1 MFNSKAELLNGRLAM
16 LGVIAG
22 IGSIVTTGQL
32 IPGIFQMSEFQMAL
46 LFPFVPV
53 AAFLIIEFLLE
64 ITEPRDDDDDQGGGG
79 IMQPIYVPSNNPA

>member
-1 MFNSKAELLNGRLAM
+1 
-16 LGVIAG
+16 
-22 IGSIVTTGQL
+22 
-32 IPGIFQMSEFQMAL
+32 MSEFQMAL

-53 AAFLIIEFLLE
+53 VAFLIVEFLLE